1 MNDLVIFSWIVSCLV
16 GATFIGILARRFGSW
31 LGIAV
36 LAGLAV
42 ISNVLASAKIVL
54 FPFHLHAPAG
64 IIAYAMSFFLMDI
77 LNEIYGKREAMKAA
91 FAGIIAQLVTVPL
104 IWLTLK
110 WPAAPFMTPEKIKAT
125 IIALG
130 LSPRLFVT
138 SVIAFAFASLL
149 NIYLFNLLKE
159 ATHGALLW
167 LRNNVSTITAI
178 FAANLIFIPL
188 GYMKTDLPIL
198 NMIKGH
204 SMVQVMIALIDT
216 LFIYFIVFLFK
227 HRKIKLTLEDIVSKI
242 RKINFGTVDL
252 VVAIGKGGIVP
263 GALIANLLHKEYAVV
278 WLNYRD
284 DNHIPQYEQP
294 RLIKEIDFEYTNKT
308 LLLVDDVSR
317 TGATLKKAK
326 EIFNTRAKTCVINGK
341 ADYSLY
347 DFKECVQFP
356 WN

>member
-1 MNDLVIFSWIVSCLV
+1 V
-16 GATFIGILARRFGSW
+16 GATFIGILARRVGSW
-31 LGIAV
+31 IGIAV

-91 FAGIIAQLVTVPL
+91 LAGIIAQLATVPL

-110 WPAAPFMTPEKIKAT
+110 WPAAPFMTPERIEATKIT
-125 IIALG
+125 LG

-138 SVIAFAFASLL
+138 SVIAFTFASLL
-149 NIYLFNLLKE
+149 NIYLFNLLKK
-159 ATHGALLW
+159 ATHGTLLW

-188 GYMKTDLPIL
+188 GYMNADVPIL

-204 SMVQVMIALIDT
+204 SLVQVMIALIDT
-216 LFIYFIVFLFK
+216 LFIYLIVRLFK
-227 HRKIKLTLEDIVSKI
+227 HRKIKLTFEDILLKV
-242 RKINFGTVDL
+242 RKIDFDTVDL
-252 VVAIGKGGIVP
+252 VVAVGKGGLVP
-263 GALIANLLHKEYAVV
+263 GALIANLLHKKFSVI

-284 DNHIPQYEQP
+284 DKHIPQYEQP
-294 RLIKEIDFEYTNKT
+294 RLVNEIEFEYSNKSI
-308 LLLVDDVSR
+308 LLVDDVSR

-326 EIFNTRAKTCVINGK
+326 EILNTKVKTCVINGK

-347 DFKECVQFP
+347 VPEFT
-356 WN
+356 